1 MADNVILISVQAD
14 DQASGPLNQIATGA
28 LRSVGAAIVEMAG
41 GAVRA
46 LGDFGATSIKVAGD
60 FEAGM
65 NTFQA
70 AAGDSLAAAGL
81 SVDDF
86 RDKFIQI
93 GAELPV
99 STSAVQE
106 AATTLIK
113 GGLDPLV
120 VKMGGLESSIKFA
133 AAAGM
138 DLNTAAELSIKQL
151 GTFVPITASAA
162 EQTAFLAS
170 SQDLLVKAAGAS
182 TLDVDKLGAAMLAA
196 GGQARASGVD
206 YQDFV
211 STMGLIS
218 PSFDSAA
225 TAGTSYKNFLARL
238 QPTTKSATEAF
249 ERLHLITANG
259 KSVFYDASGAFVGN
273 RQAAELLKNA
283 LSGLSDA
290 ERSAALQAMF
300 GNDAMGAAAALAAN
314 GAAGYDK
321 FADAMAKAS
330 GVEAT
335 AATVQQGFNIG
346 LDDCHGSIEALQIV
360 VGTALLPALTLLF
373 NGVLSPAINT
383 VTTLAQAL
391 IGSSDA
397 FARLPPVLQSV
408 VIFFGDLWAAGM
420 AIGTAFTTAGTYSL
434 AFGSALDLLGAALG
448 LPAGLLSGISF
459 AIQDFIAWV
468 APAVGAIAAFAAG
481 TGDLGTVA
489 DFLTDLF
496 GVTIGTLLTDA
507 IGVISNYAAVWIS
520 LGTTIANVAMA
531 LLSGD
536 FVGAWAALTAGIT
549 QVIADYQVY
558 AASLGQLIFNLG
570 QTIANAVITYAPI
583 IAAQVLTWGT
593 AFISWITPYIPIAL
607 GYLAG
612 FAASVWAWITAQ
624 APILMAQI
632 GTWGA
637 AFTAWISPY
646 IPIALGYLAGF
657 AASVWGWITQQAPVL
672 LQTAMSWGQ
681 ALVDWIGPAIPSA
694 LGALGGLA
702 SSVFGWVSEQAAPL
716 VASFTAW
723 AAALIEWIPGATVE
737 FLAAWPDMLSGFL
750 DWIASAAGPILAGLA
765 EWAIAF
771 VGWVAPMIPVLVVA
785 LAGIA
790 LALGAFI
797 VETVGTLIG
806 KLLEW
811 GPPFYNW
818 IHETAIPG
826 LLTALEAMGTRILE
840 WIGSAAGWLG
850 EQAAS
855 LGADIV
861 SGIVKGVTG
870 AAGRLFGALKD
881 MAMGALGAA
890 KDAIE
895 SHSPSRLFASEVGAP
910 IVDGIVVGIANRSPK
925 AVEAMLDLAGKLFDV
940 VSKGVGAFSELRQLG
955 SVPMSAIT
963 QFADAIQFTLEDFSR
978 RVGIWDKAAMSA
990 ASQFTFKAG
999 QVVDFLAKGL
1009 DLLTGISNLT
1019 APSSAAITQFADALS
1034 WTITEIVRISTWELR
1049 LGLMA
1054 GVEFA
1059 SGAGQIVGVIAK
1071 GVEALNSLSDFVR
1084 PAPGVIST
1092 FVNVLWWLVSRIV
1105 EVAGWMS
1112 AEAVGAAAAFADGAG
1127 KVLAIVGAGVDA
1139 FLKLGEFVRP
1149 PAGVTQQFA
1158 DMIGWLVSR
1167 IVEVAGWIGRRGI
1180 EAAGA
1185 FAEGVGKVLAIV
1197 GAGVDA
1203 FLKLG
1208 EFVRPPA
1215 GVTQQFADM
1224 IGWLVSRIVEVAGWI
1239 GRRGIEA
1246 AGAFAEGVGKVL
1258 AIVGAGVDAFA
1269 KLGQIVAPAPESV
1282 AILKDGLVL
1291 VVGLLWFGAHTIA
1304 EEGLAAV
1311 VVFAEGA
1318 GKVVSIIS
1326 NAVDAFA
1333 KLPNIIAPTPDAV
1346 FALKDGLV
1354 LVVGTLWFGAH
1365 TLAADGVAA
1374 VVVFAESA
1382 GKIVSVIGAA
1392 VDAFAKLP
1400 EIIAPGPAAVFA
1412 LKDGLVLV
1420 VGTLW
1425 FAAHTIDTEA
1435 LAAVVVFAE
1444 SAGKVVAILDSAV
1457 KGFTALADLQ
1467 PVADS
1472 AIQLFVALVNRLMVD
1487 LAAAASGFSAEA
1499 VAAAGKFA
1507 QAAGAA
1513 VGILEKGVTGLL
1525 NVDTFAGVSEAA
1537 INRFADGVR
1546 LAVAAMVRLAAEFGP
1561 DATAA
1566 AKAFAQAAG
1575 ESTDF
1580 LKKGAD
1586 GFKKVSEFTEVPVA
1600 GLRIF
1605 ADGVRQMVAT
1615 VLQLSTVIDAQMLA
1629 DATRFAIGV
1638 DQVIE
1643 VVKGGLKAFADLAGM
1658 AGNTQPFLAKFME
1671 AVGKLAADFKSA
1683 AIPAAADL
1691 GTSISTAIATGIGN
1705 GGTAITAALM
1715 LVAQRIAL
1723 FFTNVLPQL
1732 ATAALSIG
1740 QQIGLGFA
1748 NGLISTIPLIVQAA
1762 VAAAYAAI
1770 IAARQA
1776 LGIASPSKVFGQI
1789 GSFAGQGLTG
1799 GMQAE
1804 QTNVAAAGA
1813 GLAQSASLGAVSGLP
1828 TPSGASQAPTTS
1840 NHSVT
1845 LQVATGAVVV
1855 NAAPGQSEE
1864 QIANDALSR
1873 LQELTRMAAPA

>member
-335 AATVQQGFNIG
+335 AATVQQGFNIA
-346 LDDCHGSIEALQIV
+346 LDNFHGSIEALQIV

-612 FAASVWAWITAQ
+612 FAASIWTWITAQ

-1167 IVEVAGWIGRRGI
+1167 IVEVASWIGLRAV
-1180 EAAGA
+1180 AAA
-1185 FAEGVGKVLAIV
+1185 ATFAEGA
-1197 GAGVDA
+1197 
-1203 FLKLG
+1203 
-1208 EFVRPPA
+1208 
-1215 GVTQQFADM
+1215 
-1224 IGWLVSRIVEVAGWI
+1224 
-1239 GRRGIEA
+1239 
-1246 AGAFAEGVGKVL
+1246 GKVL

-1845 LQVATGAVVV
+1845 LQVATGAIVV